1 MVHVLQQWVSALDI
15 LDVDVPKD
23 TQEEG
28 ARENDD
34 DQLQYFV
41 ELNDEKSI
49 QYWVGVLVSLS
60 IVPNVVF

>member
-23 TQEEG
+23 PQEEG

>member
-15 LDVDVPKD
+15 LDEDVPKD
-23 TQEEG
+23 PQEEG

-49 QYWVGVLVSLS
+49 QYWVSVLVSLS
-60 IVPNVVF
+60 IEPNVVF